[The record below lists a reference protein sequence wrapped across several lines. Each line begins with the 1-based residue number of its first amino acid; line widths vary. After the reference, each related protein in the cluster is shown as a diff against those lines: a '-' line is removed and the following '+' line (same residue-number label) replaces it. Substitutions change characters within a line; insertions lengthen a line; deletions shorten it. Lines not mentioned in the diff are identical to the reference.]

1 MVIPENRLF
10 CRLDGLTAQTR
21 SQHRLAVLTELG
33 LLEPDSAA
41 VFEEAVQTA
50 VQSAA
55 VPIAILSVVEP
66 ERESIKSA
74 TGLSRLGLMNPLGRE
89 RQWPIADS
97 WGIHVVDSQQVLILP
112 DVMQHPAFAHSLM
125 AQQYGIRAYVGVPLI
140 TAKGDC
146 IGVLAAMALEPHE
159 FPAAAIEFL
168 VLTARLAMSEY
179 ERQQL
184 LKQLQTPIV
193 PAIMSPQLSSG
204 FNSPT
209 PVNTPLKFELLAQL
223 TQELRTPLTSV
234 MGMASVLTREIYG
247 PLTHKQKEYLD
258 IIHHSGEYLLSLVQE
273 VLELSSLDMKS
284 QTLNLASVDI
294 EMLCQQAIATLDQVA
309 SRRDQQVR
317 LSVEPGNRI
326 WQLDKEKIR
335 QMLYHMMFS
344 VIQTTSAGSIVRL
357 HVANKG
363 NGLKLTLWTT
373 HPHLGEGMTYG
384 DDYGSDA
391 YGSDRYSDDR
401 LSYAENSD
409 DQGGVAVLTPPKTKV
424 SAMGQEQN
432 YQKNLGLLLGR
443 QLVELHGGQIQIQ
456 GTGMPGYRY
465 VITLPRLAPK
475 KAVKMAA
482 GDN

>member
-50 VQSAA
+50 VQATD
-55 VPIAILSVVEP
+55 VPIAILSVIEP

-89 RQWPIADS
+89 RQWPIDDS
-97 WGIHVVDSQQVLILP
+97 WGIHVVDSQQVLILS
-112 DVMQHPAFAHSLM
+112 DVMQHPAFANSLM

-140 TAKGDC
+140 TSKGDC
-146 IGVLAAMALEPHE
+146 IGVLAVLAMQPHE
-159 FPAAAIEFL
+159 FTPAAIEFL

-184 LKQLQTPIV
+184 LKHLASPIL
-193 PAIMSPQLSSG
+193 PATITPQLAPE
-204 FNSPT
+204 FNQAT

-373 HPHLGEGMTYG
+373 HPHLGEGMAYG
-384 DDYGSDA
+384 DDYGSDN
-391 YGSDRYSDDR
+391 YHSDRF
-401 LSYAENSD
+401 SYAENSY
-409 DQGGVAVLTPPKTKV
+409 DQGGVAVMTPPKTKV

-443 QLVELHGGQIQIQ
+443 QLVELHSGQIQIQ

-465 VITLPRLAPK
+465 VITLPRLAAK
-475 KAVKMAA
+475 KAVKMPV
-482 GDN
+482 